1 MKEEEEEFCSTRLEP
16 LKSGHLDLPPV
27 DREIA
32 VEVIVRTAKW
42 NWDKTDD
49 HPTVIFTTQMFG
61 SGKTFVCQNLIKIF
75 KSDVESHGP
84 ISQCLINGPSQRIK
98 DLPGSEQCNL
108 SGMRYIPFSEEEVEE
123 IANARTIFVDFR
135 DIPLPR
141 PGNRASLTDSLYLAI
156 LNSAIGET
164 KTLEDYYQIF
174 SSCPNPKL
182 LADFLA
188 EKTGHQGKWFIAF
201 DEIGFIDDRNY
212 DIFFESGSQKKK
224 KTQTARVSLSHI
236 DPDSRYRPFLIIAG
250 GLSRELKKRFFVFCA
265 GKSNEMC
272 EYAVRISLNQVISP
286 VTIHFLVLPPFT
298 VRLLCFFCFVF
309 HLNIHFKK
317 KKKKAQT
324 HLGNL
329 QQFIEDPK
337 QAFSWRNKSSSTKK
351 DGRTCKST
359 SSTHWWNST
368 NGHLCNA
375 KSCE

>member
-1 MKEEEEEFCSTRLEP
+1 M
-16 LKSGHLDLPPV
+16 DLPPV

-135 DIPLPR
+135 NIPLPR

-164 KTLEDYYQIF
+164 KTLEEYYQIF
-174 SSCPNPKL
+174 SYCPNPKL

-188 EKTGHQGKWFIAF
+188 KKTGHQGKWFIAF

-236 DPDSRYRPFLIIAG
+236 DPDSRYRPFLTIVG

-272 EYAVRISLNQVISP
+272 EYAVRISLNQVVSP

-298 VRLLCFFCFVF
+298 VRLFF
-309 HLNIHFKK
+309 
-317 KKKKAQT
+317 
-324 HLGNL
+324 
-329 QQFIEDPK
+329 
-337 QAFSWRNKSSSTKK
+337 
-351 DGRTCKST
+351 
-359 SSTHWWNST
+359 
-368 NGHLCNA
+368 
-375 KSCE
+375 